1 MNSKR
6 VDVELIT
13 NNEKEL
19 LVFNFDNK
27 IYLDLTSDDRDKLK
41 EFFQQ
46 LLKEVLNQDI
56 DLNFVETERNDLFYD
71 VAKKYVDHLKV
82 EIESIITQKLNK
94 IDYESDE

>member
-71 VAKKYVDHLKV
+71 VAKKYVDHLKA
-82 EIESIITQKLNK
+82 EIESIIAQKLNK

>member
-71 VAKKYVDHLKV
+71 VAKKYVDHLKA
-82 EIESIITQKLNK
+82 EIESII
-94 IDYESDE
+94 